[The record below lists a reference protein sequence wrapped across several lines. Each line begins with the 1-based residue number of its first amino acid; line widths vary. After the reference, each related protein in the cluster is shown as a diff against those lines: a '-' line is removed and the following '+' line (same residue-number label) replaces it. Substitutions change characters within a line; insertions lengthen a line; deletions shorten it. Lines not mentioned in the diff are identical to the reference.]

1 MIKNKIKALVIW
13 AARTP
18 LLSLPRRWLATVTYF
33 AIESGGRVIISYDDP
48 QRRPVLDLVRQIKR
62 QRRMI
67 LDDNEAYQIAMAVRK
82 TQKISG
88 DLAEVGVFQ
97 GGSAKLICES
107 NCGKPLHLFDT
118 FEGIPKVEEIDTPAF
133 YKGQFAASLEDVQ
146 TYLKGYIQIYFYKG
160 LFPETGKPVE
170 EKKFSFV
177 HFDVDTYES
186 TLDCIQF
193 FYPRMNQG
201 GIILS
206 HDYINHYGVRKAF
219 DEFFKDKKE
228 PVIEM
233 SGTQCLVV
241 KS

>member
-1 MIKNKIKALVIW
+1 M
-13 AARTP
+13 
-18 LLSLPRRWLATVTYF
+18 
-33 AIESGGRVIISYDDP
+33 IISYDDP

-170 EKKFSFV
+170 EKKILFRSLRRGYLRKHAGLHTILLSANEPRRDHSFTRL
-177 HFDVDTYES
+177 HQS
-186 TLDCIQF
+186 L
-193 FYPRMNQG
+193 R
-201 GIILS
+201 
-206 HDYINHYGVRKAF
+206 R
-219 DEFFKDKKE
+219 
-228 PVIEM
+228 
-233 SGTQCLVV
+233 
-241 KS
+241 